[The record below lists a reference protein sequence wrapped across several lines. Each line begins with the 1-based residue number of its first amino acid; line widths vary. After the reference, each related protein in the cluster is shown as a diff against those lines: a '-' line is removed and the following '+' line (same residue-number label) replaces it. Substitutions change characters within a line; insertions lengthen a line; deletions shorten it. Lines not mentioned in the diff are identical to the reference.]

1 MRICYVTLGYPPAFA
16 LGGPVRNAYYLTQ
29 ELCKLGHSVTVWCS
43 NLLGK
48 HSKLSTRTLQSEENG
63 IHIVRFNTWKCAL
76 LGRNSFGVYVWPDLP
91 GFCRRYAS
99 TFDVF
104 HLDGYRDSPTV
115 IASYFAKK
123 GRVPYFIQARGTML
137 RLENSLFA
145 KRLFDALLGKA
156 VTSGCAGFIASS
168 STEADDYKSF
178 LAPQSA
184 IIQIPNGIDFAEF
197 SALPEAGGLRRR
209 LSLARPRVVSYVGRI
224 HPLKGIDVLVRAFAR
239 SRWKNAATLLIA
251 GPDENYKD
259 RLTALIRTLGLSD
272 AVVFVGT
279 LAGDE
284 VHKVYLDSDVV
295 VYPSKHESFG
305 MVAVEA
311 AVCGAPVVVTD
322 GVGCGKELQEIGC
335 ASIVKYG
342 DVDGL
347 THKVDE
353 VLDQQPWPNRPAA
366 NRESL
371 RRWLSW
377 PRIAREYEAVYRQ
390 AAPGQSFNLLRAP

>member
-1 MRICYVTLGYPPAFA
+1 VKLCYVTLGYPPAFA

-29 ELCKLGHSVTVWCS
+29 ELSKLGHSVTVWCS

-48 HSKLSTRTLQSEENG
+48 HSKLSDRTVQGEESG
-63 IHIVRFNTWKCAL
+63 IDIVRFNTVKCAL
-76 LGRNSFGVYVWPDLP
+76 LGKKSFGVYVWPDLP
-91 GFCRRYAS
+91 SFCRRYAS

-115 IASYFAKK
+115 IASYFARKV
-123 GRVPYFIQARGTML
+123 RVPYFIQARGTMP
-137 RLENSLFA
+137 RLENSIVA
-145 KRLFDALLGKA
+145 KRLFDALLGKT

-168 STEADDYKSF
+168 STEADDYRSF
-178 LAPQSA
+178 LAPQSP
-184 IIQIPNGIDFAEF
+184 IIQIPNGIDFREF
-197 SALPEAGGLRRR
+197 SGLPATGELRRT
-209 LSLARPRVVSYVGRI
+209 LSLTRPRVVSYVGRI

-239 SRWKNAATLLIA
+239 SRWKQAATLLIA

-259 RLTALIRTLGLSD
+259 RLTALIRTLGLTE
-272 AVVFVGT
+272 AVVFIGT
-279 LAGDE
+279 LGGDD
-284 VHKVYLDSDVV
+284 VRKVYVDSDVV

-322 GVGCGKELQEIGC
+322 GVGCGKELEEIGC

-353 VLDQQPWPNRPAA
+353 LLDKQEWPNRPVA
-366 NRESL
+366 NREPL
-371 RRWLSW
+371 RWWLSW
-377 PRIAREYEAVYRQ
+377 PRIAREYEAAYRQ
-390 AAPGQSFNLLRAP
+390 AAQE